1 MDGKVFV
8 GGGGSESD
16 EAHLW
21 DELFEDGQRVT
32 IWPFAQPRTRWPA
45 VERWLTS
52 ALMPRGD
59 FHVETAP
66 ETVEGLKSALRD
78 AEVLAIPGGNTFDLL
93 AYLRRHDLLTA
104 MSSFLAQGGH
114 LYGGSAGAIVFG
126 ADISIAELM
135 DDNAVGIKDTRG
147 ADLLSGCVVYP
158 HFSSRHEAI
167 ARQWAVTH
175 GVTVLGVAE
184 TAGLVVQN
192 ATARNAG
199 PGSIQVFHARSQ
211 RNYEA
216 GSSWSLSEP

>member
-1 MDGKVFV
+1 MDGRIFV

-21 DELFEDGQRVT
+21 DELFMGGQRVT
-32 IWPFAQPRTRWPA
+32 VWPYAQPRARWPA

-59 FHVETAP
+59 FHVETPP
-66 ETVEGLKSALRD
+66 ETVEGLKSVLHD
-78 AEVLAIPGGNTFDLL
+78 ADVLAIPGGNTFELL
-93 AYLRRHDLLTA
+93 TYLRRHDLLTA
-104 MSSFLAQGGH
+104 MSSFLARGGR
-114 LYGGSAGAIVFG
+114 LYGGSAGAIVLG

-147 ADLLSGCVVYP
+147 ADLLSGSVVYP
-158 HFSSRHEAI
+158 HFSLRHEATV
-167 ARQWAVTH
+167 RQWAVTH
-175 GVTVLGVAE
+175 GATVLGVPE

-192 ATARNAG
+192 TTARNTG
-199 PGSIQVFHARSQ
+199 PGPIQVFHAGGQ

-216 GSSWSLSEP
+216 GSSWPLGEP